1 MTLLVV
7 FTYYHSSL
15 QTGDR
20 GFAPYRYDVVDS
32 AFGDW
37 DDVEALGEDYYLMFD
52 FMINHISK
60 KSEMYKTSRKSMT
73 IPSTMIS
80 SFVGKS
86 SGKQPVRVVL
96 LKKILTLF
104 TSGKIRLLNKK
115 LTLLTV
121 LRNTSGILLV
131 KNKLT
136 STLRVRLLKNS
147 SSKLLLT
154 WLSTVLT

>member
-1 MTLLVV
+1 
-7 FTYYHSSL
+7 
-15 QTGDR
+15 
-20 GFAPYRYDVVDS
+20 
-32 AFGDW
+32 
-37 DDVEALGEDYYLMFD
+37 
-52 FMINHISK
+52 
-60 KSEMYKTSRKSMT
+60 
-73 IPSTMIS
+73 MIS